1 VNDGSDTAASIE
13 AWRQTIAATIGIC
26 ADLTDDGWATR
37 TECPL
42 WTVKD
47 VCAHLVGGEVWM
59 SEGHPPQPEGL
70 AGIADRPV
78 AARRAASGAAVLAE
92 LREVFALRQRQLAAS
107 PPDPAEPTLT
117 AYGWPVTVGILLTHR
132 AFDAWVHEQD
142 IRRAVGRPGN
152 LDAPAAHISRDIL
165 LASLARVV
173 ARLAAAPAGAVVRL
187 TVEGPVAFD
196 VAVTVDAD
204 RRGHLTP
211 WTGADGADGASTT
224 LRTDWETYSRL
235 AAGRLAPAAAEVE
248 VGGDAEVAS
257 RVLAHFAVTP

>member
-1 VNDGSDTAASIE
+1 MNDGSDTASSIA
-13 AWRQTIAATIGIC
+13 AWRHTVAATIEVC
-26 ADLTDDGWATR
+26 ADLTDDAWSAQ

-78 AARRAASGAAVLAE
+78 AARRGAGGAAVLAE
-92 LREVFALRQRQLAAS
+92 LREVFALRQRQLTES

-142 IRRAVGRPGN
+142 IRRALGRPGN
-152 LDAPAAHISRDIL
+152 LDAPAAPITRDIL

-173 ARLAAAPAGAVVRL
+173 AKLAAAPPGAVVRL
-187 TVEGPVAFD
+187 AVDGPVAFD
-196 VAVTVDAD
+196 VAVSVDDD
-204 RRGHLTP
+204 RRGHLAP
-211 WTGADGADGASTT
+211 WAGGKASTT
-224 LRTDWETYSRL
+224 LHTDWETYSRL
-235 AAGRLAPAAAEVE
+235 ATGRITPAGAPVE
-248 VGGDAEVAS
+248 VVGDAEVAS
-257 RVLAHFAVTP
+257 RILANFAVTP

>member
-1 VNDGSDTAASIE
+1 MTGRVDDSDAAASIG
-13 AWRQTIAATIGIC
+13 AWRHTVAATIDLC
-26 ADLTDDGWATR
+26 ADLTDDGWSAQ

-59 SEGHPPQPEGL
+59 SNGHPPQPEGL

-78 AARRAASGAAVLAE
+78 AERRDATGPAVLAE
-92 LREVFALRQRQLAAS
+92 LREVFALRQRQFAAD

-117 AYGWPVTVGILLTHR
+117 AYGWPVTVGVLLTHR

-142 IRRAVGRPGN
+142 VRRALGRPGN
-152 LDAPAAHISRDIL
+152 LGTPAAVISRDIL

-173 ARLAAAPAGAVVRL
+173 ARLAAAPPGAVVRL
-187 TVEGPVAFD
+187 TVYGPVAFD
-196 VAVTVDAD
+196 VAVTVDGS
-204 RRGHLTP
+204 RRGRLAP
-211 WTGADGADGASTT
+211 WAGGTASTT

-235 AAGRLAPAAAEVE
+235 AAGRIAPAAAAVE
-248 VGGDAEVAS
+248 VRGDAEVAA
-257 RVLAHFAVTP
+257 RVLGHFAVTP